1 VLAQARSD
9 THVYV
14 CGPAGFIA
22 AAMGAAKAAG
32 LDDERFHREFFG
44 MAPAQEG
51 GWAFQVKLSSTGR
64 VINVVPQT
72 TVIAAL
78 ASAGVEVPS
87 SCEQG
92 VSGTCLTRV
101 LSGEPDHRDAYLT
114 DDEKA
119 ANDQF
124 LPCCS
129 RSRSPVLVLDL

>member
-1 VLAQARSD
+1 
-9 THVYV
+9 
-14 CGPAGFIA
+14 
-22 AAMGAAKAAG
+22 MGAAKAAG

-51 GWAFQVKLSSTGR
+51 GGAFRVKLSSTGR

-78 ASAGVEVPS
+78 ANMFRRVWSLGSAGVEVPS